1 METVHFTVGCKVK
14 YYKKQ
19 SLNLN
24 LYSRH
29 PMERFESLYANKF
42 SGVKWENIAESLK
55 HDPKSPFLFITRNIV
70 IHRKKDP
77 GPQFNSSLTP
87 NELVE

>member
-1 METVHFTVGCKVK
+1 
-14 YYKKQ
+14 
-19 SLNLN
+19 
-24 LYSRH
+24 
-29 PMERFESLYANKF
+29 MERFESLYANKF

-70 IHRKKDP
+70 INRKKDP